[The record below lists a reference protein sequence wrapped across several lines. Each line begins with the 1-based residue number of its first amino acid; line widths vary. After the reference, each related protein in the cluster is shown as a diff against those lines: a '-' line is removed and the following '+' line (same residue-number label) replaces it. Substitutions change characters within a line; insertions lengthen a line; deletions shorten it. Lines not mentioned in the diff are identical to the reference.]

1 MNKVVSRIPGTVIE
15 ASVTGHSIR
24 FFVVNPA
31 DFIQSRHFGGEFY
44 EVAELTLMSRFISEE
59 TSYLD
64 VGANV
69 GNHVIWLNKFIGLKN
84 IVVIE
89 PNPVAAS
96 ILQTNILLNDMRADV
111 DLSYIGYGL
120 SDRDGRG
127 TMRVYENNLG
137 AARFTDTDS
146 GDIELTTADRLLK
159 DRTIDFVKIDVEGM
173 EMECLAGMR
182 DLIERCRPA
191 MFIEV
196 DNENAADFGG
206 WSEQNEYVTVE
217 RYRRYPEN
225 ENYLILPAER
235 RQS

>member
-1 MNKVVSRIPGTVIE
+1 
-15 ASVTGHSIR
+15 
-24 FFVVNPA
+24 
-31 DFIQSRHFGGEFY
+31 
-44 EVAELTLMSRFISEE
+44 
-59 TSYLD
+59 
-64 VGANV
+64 
-69 GNHVIWLNKFIGLKN
+69 
-84 IVVIE
+84 VVIE
-89 PNPVAAS
+89 PNPVAAA
-96 ILQTNILLNDMRADV
+96 ILQTDILLNDMRADV
-111 DLSYIGYGL
+111 DLSYIGFGL

-146 GDIELTTADRLLK
+146 GDIELATADRLLK
-159 DRTIDFVKIDVEGM
+159 DRTIDIVKIDVEGM

-182 DLIERCRPA
+182 DLTERCRPT

-196 DNENAADFGG
+196 VNENAADFGG
-206 WSEQNEYVTVE
+206 WSEQNGYVTVE